1 MGRREMDR
9 REQVSLESGIVAALL
24 VGLVVWLSAANAGAA
39 VVTALLVGASIWL
52 WFRRV
57 R

>member
-9 REQVSLESGIVAALL
+9 REQVSLGSGIVAALV
-24 VGLVVWLSAANAGAA
+24 VGLVVWFSAANAGAA
-39 VVTALLVGASIWL
+39 VMTALLVGASIWL

>member
-9 REQVSLESGIVAALL
+9 REQVSIGSGFVAALL
-24 VGLVVWLSAANAGAA
+24 VGLVVWFSAANAGAA
-39 VVTALLVGASIWL
+39 VVTALLVGVSVWL

-57 R
+57 Q